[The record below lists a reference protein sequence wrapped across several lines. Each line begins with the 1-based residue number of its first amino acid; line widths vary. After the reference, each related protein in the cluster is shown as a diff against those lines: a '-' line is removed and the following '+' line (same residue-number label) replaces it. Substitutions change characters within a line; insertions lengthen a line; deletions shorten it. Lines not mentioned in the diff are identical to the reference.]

1 MNKDP
6 FFKLQSSQTFE
17 ELMEDSHKP
26 GNQNWLISYL
36 DVFVLILMFII
47 TLIALS
53 DFSVETEPKALIT
66 TPQPIKKPKPA
77 LPKAE
82 RIIKE
87 PPPAIETKPESAVAP
102 FIGPPKPQ
110 IEKPEEA
117 IVSEKITLDIEPE
130 ETFLMPEP
138 ETTPQET
145 LQSKLSEKL
154 EQMGLDKSVAIKVT
168 EDYAQLEI
176 QDNILFES
184 SQANLTDPGK
194 HLLDD
199 LVPLLQQAVGLIFI
213 EGHTDNRPI
222 KTVQFPSN
230 WELGA
235 ARATSVLHYLTTQG
249 LESTR
254 MRAVTY
260 ADTQPIADNDTP
272 EGREMN
278 RRVNILIKVKEQTSP

>member
-53 DFSVETEPKALIT
+53 DFSVETEPKALIA

-77 LPKAE
+77 LPKAD

-87 PPPAIETKPESAVAP
+87 PPPAIETKPEPAAAP
-102 FIGPPKPQ
+102 FIGPPKPP
-110 IEKPEEA
+110 IEKPEEP
-117 IVSEKITLDIEPE
+117 IDSDKITPDIEPE
-130 ETFLMPEP
+130 ETILIAEP
-138 ETTPQET
+138 ETTPQKK
-145 LQSKLSEKL
+145 LQIELSEKL

-222 KTVQFPSN
+222 KTVHFPSN

-254 MRAVTY
+254 MRALTY

-278 RRVNILIKVKEQTSP
+278 RRVNILIKVKEQTAR

>member
-6 FFKLQSSQTFE
+6 FLKLQSSQTFE

-26 GNQNWLISYL
+26 ANQNWLISYL

-53 DFSVETEPKALIT
+53 DFSVETEPKALIA
-66 TPQPIKKPKPA
+66 TPQPIKKPKPT

-82 RIIKE
+82 RIIEE
-87 PPPAIETKPESAVAP
+87 PPPAIEPKPEPTDAP
-102 FIGPPKPQ
+102 FIGPPKPT
-110 IEKPEEA
+110 IEKPEA
-117 IVSEKITLDIEPE
+117 PIVIDKITPDIEPA
-130 ETFLMPEP
+130 ETFLTPEP

-145 LQSKLSEKL
+145 LQIKLSEKL

-278 RRVNILIKVKEQTSP
+278 RRVNILIKVKDQTTR

>member
-53 DFSVETEPKALIT
+53 DFSIETEPKVLIV
-66 TPQPIKKPKPA
+66 TPQPIKKPKSD
-77 LPKAE
+77 LPKTE
-82 RIIKE
+82 RVIKE
-87 PPPAIETKPESAVAP
+87 PPPTIRTKPEPADEP
-102 FIGPPKPQ
+102 HREPPSPSTETPEEPIVSDKITPNT
-110 IEKPEEA
+110 EPEEA
-117 IVSEKITLDIEPE
+117 
-130 ETFLMPEP
+130 FLIPSP

-145 LQSKLSEKL
+145 LHSKLSEKL

-213 EGHTDNRPI
+213 EGHTDDRPI

-249 LESTR
+249 LESAR

-278 RRVNILIKVKEQTSP
+278 RRVNILIKVKEQTAR

>member
-1 MNKDP
+1 MNKNP
-6 FFKLQSSQTFE
+6 FLKLQSSQTFE
-17 ELMEDSHKP
+17 ELMTDSQKP
-26 GNQNWLISYL
+26 ANQNWLISYL
-36 DVFVLILMFII
+36 DVFVLVLMFII
-47 TLIALS
+47 TIIAVS
-53 DFSVETEPKALIT
+53 DFSIETEPKALIA

-82 RIIKE
+82 RIVKE
-87 PPPAIETKPESAVAP
+87 PLPVNEPKSEPIAAP
-102 FIGPPKPQ
+102 FVGPPKPA

-117 IVSEKITLDIEPE
+117 IVIDKTAPDIEPE
-130 ETFLMPEP
+130 EAFLTPVP

-145 LQSKLSEKL
+145 LQIKLSEKI

-194 HLLDD
+194 HLLDN

-235 ARATSVLHYLTTQG
+235 ARATSVLHYLTTLG
-249 LESTR
+249 LESAR

-260 ADTQPIADNDTP
+260 ADTQPVADNDTS

-278 RRVNILIKVKEQTSP
+278 RRVNILIKVKENNDQ

>member
-1 MNKDP
+1 MDKDP
-6 FFKLQSSQTFE
+6 FVKLQSSQTFE
-17 ELMEDSHKP
+17 ELMEDSHKTA
-26 GNQNWLISYL
+26 NQNWLISYL

-53 DFSVETEPKALIT
+53 DFSIETETKALIAA
-66 TPQPIKKPKPA
+66 PKAIKKPKPA

-82 RIIKE
+82 RIIEE
-87 PPPAIETKPESAVAP
+87 PPQAIKTKAEPTAAP
-102 FIGPPKPQ
+102 FIGPPKPS
-110 IEKPEEA
+110 IEKPEESVV
-117 IVSEKITLDIEPE
+117 IDKITPDIEPE
-130 ETFLMPEP
+130 ETTLKTEL
-138 ETTPQET
+138 ETTSQET
-145 LQSKLSEKL
+145 LQIKLSKKL

-184 SQANLTDPGK
+184 SQANLTNPGK
-194 HLLDD
+194 HLLDG
-199 LVPLLQQAVGLIFI
+199 LMPLLQKAVGLIFI

-222 KTVQFPSN
+222 TTVQFPSN

-249 LESTR
+249 LESAR

-272 EGREMN
+272 EGRQMN
-278 RRVNILIKVKEQTSP
+278 RRVNILIKVKE

>member
-6 FFKLQSSQTFE
+6 FGKLQSSQTFE

-26 GNQNWLISYL
+26 INQNWLLSYL
-36 DVFVLILMFII
+36 DVFVLVLMFII
-47 TLIALS
+47 TLIALG
-53 DFSVETEPKALIT
+53 DFAIEAEPKTEVAA
-66 TPQPIKKPKPA
+66 PQPLKKPKEA

-82 RIIKE
+82 PIVKAPLPALE
-87 PPPAIETKPESAVAP
+87 PKPTPADIPLM
-102 FIGPPKPQ
+102 GPPKPP
-110 IEKPEEA
+110 IEIPEET
-117 IVSEKITLDIEPE
+117 IVIDKIAPDIEPE
-130 ETFLMPEP
+130 K
-138 ETTPQET
+138 TPQET
-145 LQSKLSEKL
+145 LQMKLSEKL
-154 EQMGLDKSVAIKVT
+154 EQMGLDQSVAIKVT

-184 SQANLTDPGK
+184 SQANLTNPGK

-222 KTVQFPSN
+222 RTVQFPSN

-235 ARATSVLHYLTTQG
+235 ARATSVLHYLTTLG

-278 RRVNILIKVKEQTSP
+278 RRVNILIKVKEQTTQ